1 MCIRD
6 SPNVTV
12 NVTGFENKKV
22 ESLSMHKSQL
32 PGLSLGSEYGK
43 NLLNRLRDSSGDFS
57 FEYGE
62 SFRMIEARS

>member
-1 MCIRD
+1 
-6 SPNVTV
+6 
-12 NVTGFENKKV
+12 
-22 ESLSMHKSQL
+22 MHKSQL

-43 NLLNRLRDSSGDFS
+43 NLLNRLRDSSGNFS